1 MMNEIT
7 DLMSIVAQ
15 TARSHP
21 DHVVDFESIFAVSVI
36 NILWAIIGGKSYPQN
51 DQTIGNL
58 SYSISQ
64 FLESGGDLVK
74 GNLPIPAFLLRLFPS
89 LPKLI
94 GMKTYL
100 FRPIQKL
107 IQVYTCAYSATKQ

>member
-15 TARSHP
+15 TAQSHP

-36 NILWAIIGGKSYPQN
+36 NIIWAIIGGKSYPQN
-51 DQTIGNL
+51 DRTIGKL
-58 SYSISQ
+58 SYNISQ
-64 FLESGGDLVK
+64 FLESGGNLVT
-74 GNLPIPAFLLRLFPS
+74 GNLPVPAFLLRLFPS

-94 GMKTYL
+94 GMKTHL
-100 FRPIQKL
+100 FMPIQKL
-107 IQVYTCAYSATKQ
+107 IQVS

>member
-15 TARSHP
+15 TAQSHP

-64 FLESGGDLVK
+64 FLERGGDLVK

-100 FRPIQKL
+100 FKPIQKL
-107 IQVYTCAYSATKQ
+107 IQVT